1 MNRGVLLGDEFI
13 DRNMNGRFQGKK
25 SGLNRGVV
33 LGDEFI
39 VKNINGWFKKSFKR
53 RVIRGQGLY
62 MDI

>member
-13 DRNMNGRFQGKK
+13 DRNINRKFQKK

-39 VKNINGWFKKSFKR
+39 VRNINGWFKKKF
-53 RVIRGQGLY
+53 
-62 MDI
+62 